1 VVLKVCSET
10 ITHKTDVGGVQ
21 LDLRDSDAV
30 RRAYRAIEQSICD
43 RCGCDA
49 FQGVAV
55 APMVQADG
63 YEIILGSVT
72 DPQLG
77 PMVVF
82 GAGGQLVEIV
92 KDRALGLPPLNATLA
107 KRLIEQCRISKA
119 LEGVRGRRPID
130 LDSLEAVLIRF
141 SHLVAEQ
148 RRIKEIDIN
157 PLFVSPDRIVALDA
171 RIVLHDPEI
180 LESAIPKLAIRPYP
194 TGYIGQW
201 TLNDNT
207 PVTIR
212 PISPEDEPLM
222 VDFHRT
228 LSEQTVHYRYFGYLK
243 LDFRIAHERLTR
255 ICFNDYDREIAL
267 VVQRIIPETS
277 RPEIIGIG
285 RLIKTHRLDEAEFA
299 IVISDEWQGK
309 GLGSELLNRLVQIGK
324 QEKLSRIIGHIIPD
338 NLPMQRVCKKL
349 GFDLH
354 YDADAGEC
362 RAIISLH

>member
-63 YEIILGSVT
+63 YETILGSVT

-148 RRIKEIDIN
+148 RRIKEIGTS
-157 PLFVSPDRIVALDA
+157 LSGVA
-171 RIVLHDPEI
+171 
-180 LESAIPKLAIRPYP
+180 
-194 TGYIGQW
+194 
-201 TLNDNT
+201 
-207 PVTIR
+207 
-212 PISPEDEPLM
+212 
-222 VDFHRT
+222 
-228 LSEQTVHYRYFGYLK
+228 
-243 LDFRIAHERLTR
+243 
-255 ICFNDYDREIAL
+255 
-267 VVQRIIPETS
+267 
-277 RPEIIGIG
+277 
-285 RLIKTHRLDEAEFA
+285 
-299 IVISDEWQGK
+299 
-309 GLGSELLNRLVQIGK
+309 NRLVAL
-324 QEKLSRIIGHIIPD
+324 EE
-338 NLPMQRVCKKL
+338 
-349 GFDLH
+349 FWT
-354 YDADAGEC
+354 C
-362 RAIISLH
+362 RAAQLNLEQRASSNPA